1 MIEKS
6 GMHVIH
12 NSLFLRFIMFSIEIW
27 GNTYAANV
35 NCLMLLQ
42 KRLYGYF
49 VVLRNWTIHLGYCL
63 SNTLPSSSL
72 VTFHNNRNY

>member
-6 GMHVIH
+6 GMRVLH
-12 NSLFLRFIMFSIEIW
+12 NSLFLPFTVFCIEIW

-49 VVLRNWTIHLGYCL
+49 VVLRSWTIHLGYCL